1 MSATFPF
8 EPTVYLGKM
17 PLPVAEAMRDALSD
31 TDPTPMNEAAFAWLN
46 AAIALADPGPQT
58 CAECHRAFEEGDEM
72 LFNFDGEYVHA
83 CARSPATTGPG
94 NESTPVAFGTP
105 WRTDDDRP
113 REDRRRVRQPVS
125 RVLATAHG

>member
-83 CARSPATTGPG
+83 RSKPIVR
-94 NESTPVAFGTP
+94 PVACY
-105 WRTDDDRP
+105 DRAWE
-113 REDRRRVRQPVS
+113 RVHAGRVRHA
-125 RVLATAHG
+125 LADGR